1 MGFQE
6 IMIDDVIINKI
17 DTIKRCLARID
28 TEFDDSDSFKINFT
42 KQDSV
47 ILNLERISQATI
59 DIATHIVRVK
69 KLGIPKTSKEIFS
82 LLENFD
88 YISKKTSSNMQ
99 KMVGFRNIAVH
110 DYQNLSIDIVVSIV
124 ENHLDDFVDF
134 SNEVLKR

>member
-1 MGFQE
+1 
-6 IMIDDVIINKI
+6 MIDNVILNKVDSIKKCTSRINE
-17 DTIKRCLARID
+17 
-28 TEFDDSDSFKINFT
+28 EFDKDFRTNLA

-47 ILNLERISQATI
+47 VLNLKRISQATI

-69 KLGIPKTSKEIFS
+69 KLGIPKTSKEVFS

-110 DYQNLSIDIVVSIV
+110 DYQNLNIEVVIAIV
-124 ENHLDDFVDF
+124 ENHLDDFVEF
-134 SNEVLKR
+134 SNEILKK

>member
-1 MGFQE
+1 
-6 IMIDDVIINKI
+6 MIDKIILKKI
-17 DTIKRCLARID
+17 DYIKKCISRIVE
-28 TEFDDSDSFKINFT
+28 EFDKNFRT
-42 KQDSV
+42 NLAKQDSV
-47 ILNLERISQATI
+47 VLNLKRISQATI

-88 YISKKTSSNMQ
+88 YISKETSSNMQ
-99 KMVGFRNIAVH
+99 KMIGFRNIAVY

-124 ENHLDDFVDF
+124 ENHLDDFIDF

>member
-28 TEFDDSDSFKINFT
+28 TEFDDADSFKINFT

-69 KLGIPKTSKEIFS
+69 KLGIPKTSKEVFS

>member
-1 MGFQE
+1 
-6 IMIDDVIINKI
+6 MIDKIILKKI
-17 DTIKRCLARID
+17 DYIKKCISRIVE
-28 TEFDDSDSFKINFT
+28 EFDKNFRT
-42 KQDSV
+42 NLAKQDSV
-47 ILNLERISQATI
+47 VLNLKRISQATI

-88 YISKKTSSNMQ
+88 YISKETSSNMQ
-99 KMVGFRNIAVH
+99 KMIGFRNIAVH

>member
-1 MGFQE
+1 
-6 IMIDDVIINKI
+6 MIDKIILKKI
-17 DTIKRCLARID
+17 DYIKKCISRIVE
-28 TEFDDSDSFKINFT
+28 EFDKNFRT
-42 KQDSV
+42 NLAKQDSV
-47 ILNLERISQATI
+47 VLNLKRISQATI

>member
-1 MGFQE
+1 
-6 IMIDDVIINKI
+6 MIDKIILKKI
-17 DTIKRCLARID
+17 DYIKKCISRIVE
-28 TEFDDSDSFKINFT
+28 EFDKNFRT
-42 KQDSV
+42 NLAKQDSV
-47 ILNLERISQATI
+47 VLNLKKISQATI

-88 YISKKTSSNMQ
+88 YISKETSSNMQ
-99 KMVGFRNIAVH
+99 KMIGFRNIAVY